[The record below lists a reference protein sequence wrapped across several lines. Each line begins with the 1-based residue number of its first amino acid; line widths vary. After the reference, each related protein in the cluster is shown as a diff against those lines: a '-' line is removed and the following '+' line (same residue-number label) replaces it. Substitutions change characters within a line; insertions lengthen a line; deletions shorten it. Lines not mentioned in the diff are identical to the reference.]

1 MTIAPE
7 QPTLLLPGF
16 AMLDAGVERYRISAG
31 GVTVVAVSPG
41 DAIEILDPEGGQ
53 PCEVAVFDA
62 TGRNSQGLIGAGD
75 DGPAV
80 GTQALLTAPIC
91 DNTRVLRQ
99 LEDRGIDLGRAH
111 AAQVLDAD
119 TRPGAGVEF
128 VAEAEAV
135 VVAAAPGAKMS
146 PSGSNPPTDLVLYVR
161 RALVEETEKATLPD
175 PLAEPK
181 FEHTIPAGTAW
192 AYEVQE
198 GDFIQ
203 IIDVEGRECSDYQAF
218 DAPQLDKGIE
228 RELDATGTRYA
239 VGALYPGPG
248 LFSKFT
254 DQSMKPMV
262 ELVQDTCGRHDT
274 FGYACNAKY
283 YEDMGYPGHINCT
296 DNFNKVLAPY
306 GIAARDGWEAINF
319 FYNTNVDANNQ
330 MYFDE
335 PWSRPG
341 DYVLMRALSDLV
353 NVSSACPCDIDPA
366 NGWVPTDI
374 HVRVY
379 SPHEMFKQAT
389 AFRATTG
396 SAAIL
401 TRESGF
407 HPRTSE
413 LTREFVEYN
422 GFWSANSYRGFGAT
436 AEYWAC
442 RERVAMIDLSPLR
455 KYEVTGPDAE
465 ALMQLCVTRNT
476 AKLAVGQI
484 TYTAMCYDTGG
495 MIDDGTV
502 FRLADDHF
510 RWIGGV
516 DTSGIWLRETAAE
529 RRMDVSVRSSTNQLH
544 NVQVQGPRSRD
555 TLRPIVDITEGHPD
569 LDELGWFR
577 FTYGTIAGVDVMVSR
592 TGYSGELGFE
602 VFCHPDDAPAVWDVI
617 WDAGQEHEIAPLGL
631 AALDWLRIEAG
642 LIFAG
647 AEFSDQTDPYEAG
660 IGFTVPLKSKE
671 DDFIGRNALVR
682 RKEHPQRKLVGLE
695 VAGQEIAVAEDGVF
709 VGRNQVGVVT
719 SGARS
724 PVLRRNVALARVAV
738 EYAEE
743 GTELQV
749 GKLDGQMK
757 RIPATVTTFPF
768 YDPEKTRVR
777 DVSSCP

>member
-1 MTIAPE
+1 MTTVSD
-7 QPTLLLPGF
+7 QPLVLLPGF
-16 AMLDAGVERYRISAG
+16 SLLDAGVERYRISAG
-31 GVTVVAVSPG
+31 GVTVVALESG
-41 DAIEILDPEGGQ
+41 DRLEILDPEGGQ
-53 PCEVAVFDA
+53 PCEVLAFTPDGSSDPAV
-62 TGRNSQGLIGAGD
+62 IGVRS
-75 DGPAV
+75 DGPPT
-80 GTQALLTAPIC
+80 GTQRLLEAPIF

-99 LEDRGIDLGRAH
+99 LEDRNIDLGRAT
-111 AAQVLDAD
+111 AAYALTAD
-119 TRPGAGVEF
+119 SPPGASVEYI
-128 VAEAEAV
+128 AQARAV
-135 VVAAAPGAKMS
+135 VVASAPGTKMT
-146 PSGSNPPTDLVLYVR
+146 PGGSNPPTDLVLYVH
-161 RALVEETEKATLPD
+161 RATVAETESHRLPD

-181 FEHTIPAGTAW
+181 FEHTIPAASAFT
-192 AYEVQE
+192 YEVQE

-218 DAPQLDKGIE
+218 DAPKLDKGIE
-228 RELDATGTRYA
+228 RGLDATGTRYA

-248 LFSKFT
+248 LYSKFT

-296 DNFNKVLAPY
+296 DNFNKVLSPY
-306 GIAARDGWEAINF
+306 GIAARKGWEAINF
-319 FYNTNVDANNQ
+319 FYNTNIDANNQ

-341 DYVLMRALSDLV
+341 DYVLLRALTDLV

-374 HVRVY
+374 HIRLY
-379 SPHEMFKQAT
+379 SPHEMFKRAT

-396 SAAIL
+396 GKPIL

-407 HPRTSE
+407 HARTSA
-413 LTREFVEYN
+413 LTRDLTEYN
-422 GFWSANSYRGFGAT
+422 GFWAANTYQGYGAT
-436 AEYWAC
+436 QEYWAC

-465 ALMQLCVTRNT
+465 ALLQLCLTRNV

-484 TYTAMCYDTGG
+484 TYSAMCYETGG

-502 FRLADDHF
+502 FRLADNHF

-516 DTSGIWLRETAAE
+516 DTSGIWLRETAVE
-529 RRMDVSVRSSTNQLH
+529 RGMDVSVRSSTDQLH

-555 TLRPIVDITEGHPD
+555 TLRPIFAAADDQPN
-569 LDELGWFR
+569 LDDLGWFR
-577 FTYGTIAGVDVMVSR
+577 FTLGTIAGVEVMVSR

-602 VFCHPDDAPAVWDVI
+602 VFCHPDDASGVWDAI
-617 WDAGQEHEIAPLGL
+617 WESGQEHDIAPLGL
-631 AALDWLRIEAG
+631 AALDMLRIEAG

-671 DDFIGRNALVR
+671 DDFIGRDALVV
-682 RKEHPQRKLVGLE
+682 RKEHPQRVLVGLE
-695 VAGQEIAVAEDGVF
+695 VVGHEIGLAEDGVF
-709 VGRNQVGVVT
+709 IGRNQIGVVT
-719 SGARS
+719 SGTRS
-724 PVLRRNVALARVAV
+724 PVLRRNIALCRIAV
-738 EYAEE
+738 EYAEP
-743 GTELQV
+743 GTEVEL
-749 GKLDGQMK
+749 GKIDGFMK
-757 RIPATVTTFPF
+757 RIPAVVTTFPF
-768 YDPEKTRVR
+768 YDPEKKKVR
-777 DVSSCP
+777 DVRD

>member
-1 MTIAPE
+1 MTLAAE
-7 QPTLLLPGF
+7 QPNLLLPGF
-16 AMLDAGVERYRISAG
+16 SLLDAGVERYRVSAG
-31 GVTVVAVSPG
+31 GVTVVALAPG
-41 DAIEILDPEGGQ
+41 DRLEILDPEGGQ
-53 PCEVAVFDA
+53 PCEVAVFDSG
-62 TGRNSQGLIGAGD
+62 GRNSQGLIGAGD
-75 DGPAV
+75 SGPAV
-80 GTQALLTAPIC
+80 GIQALLTAPIF
-91 DNTRVLRQ
+91 DNTRVLHQ
-99 LEDRGIDLGRAH
+99 LETRGIDLGKAH
-111 AAQVLDAD
+111 AARIFNAD
-119 TRPGAGVEF
+119 TTSGASAEF
-128 VAEAEAV
+128 VAQTEAV

-146 PSGSNPPTDLVLYVR
+146 PDGSNPPTDLVLYVH
-161 RALVEETEKATLPD
+161 RAVVAEAERHRLPD

-181 FEHTIPAGTAW
+181 FEHTIPASSAF

-203 IIDVEGRECSDYQAF
+203 IIDVEGRECSDFQAF
-218 DAPQLDKGIE
+218 DAPKLDKGIE

-239 VGALYPGPG
+239 VSALYPGPG
-248 LFSKFT
+248 LYSKFT
-254 DQSMKPMV
+254 DQAMKPMI
-262 ELVQDTCGRHDT
+262 ELIQDTCGRHDT
-274 FGYACNAKY
+274 FGYACNSKY

-296 DNFNKVLAPY
+296 DNFNKVLSPY

-319 FYNTNVDANNQ
+319 FYNTNIDANNQ

-341 DYVLMRALSDLV
+341 DYVLMQALTDLV

-379 SPHEMFKQAT
+379 SPREMFRQAT

-396 SAAIL
+396 GNAVL

-407 HPRTSE
+407 HPRTSA
-413 LTREFVEYN
+413 LTRDFSEYN
-422 GFWSANSYRGFGAT
+422 GFWAANTYREYGA
-436 AEYWAC
+436 ANEYWAC

-465 ALMQLCVTRNT
+465 ALMQLCVTRNV
-476 AKLAVGQI
+476 AKLATGQI
-484 TYTAMCYDTGG
+484 TYTAMCYETGG

-502 FRLADDHF
+502 FRLGDEHF

-516 DTSGIWLRETAAE
+516 DTSGIWLRETAIE
-529 RRMDVSVRSSTNQLH
+529 RGMEVSVRSSTDQLH

-555 TLRPIVDITEGHPD
+555 TMGPVFTADDGQSD

-577 FTYGTIAGVDVMVSR
+577 FTFGTVAGADVMVSR

-602 VFCHPDDAPAVWDVI
+602 VFCHPTDAPAVWDAI
-617 WDAGQEHEIAPLGL
+617 WDSGQAHDIAPLGL
-631 AALDWLRIEAG
+631 TALDWLRIEAG

-660 IGFTVPLKSKE
+660 IGFTVALKSKE
-671 DDFIGRNALVR
+671 DDFIGRDALVR

-695 VAGQEIAVAEDGVF
+695 VAGREIATAEDGVF

-719 SGARS
+719 SGTRS
-724 PVLRRNVALARVAV
+724 PVLKRNVALARVAI
-738 EYAEE
+738 EYADLAVEIE
-743 GTELQV
+743 V
-749 GKLDGQMK
+749 GKLDGLMK

-777 DVSSCP
+777 DVRD